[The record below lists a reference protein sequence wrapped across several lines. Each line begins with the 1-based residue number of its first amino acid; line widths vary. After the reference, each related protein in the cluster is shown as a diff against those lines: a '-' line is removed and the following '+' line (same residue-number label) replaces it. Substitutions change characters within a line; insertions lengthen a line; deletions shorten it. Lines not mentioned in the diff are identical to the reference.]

1 MWRLRKTLF
10 SHIIVQEVGFFDKV
24 RTGELMNRL
33 SEVSASQLHSLA
45 TFLSVHVSCAFALL
59 SMQLQSLDLL
69 QDTRLM
75 KSAGTISISI
85 ALRSI
90 AVASFG
96 LVLMFMTSPLLSA
109 LTLGGCPSSWTWT
122 GWSCKVLIRLVVG

>member
-1 MWRLRKTLF
+1 
-10 SHIIVQEVGFFDKV
+10 
-24 RTGELMNRL
+24 
-33 SEVSASQLHSLA
+33 
-45 TFLSVHVSCAFALL
+45 
-59 SMQLQSLDLL
+59 
-69 QDTRLM
+69 M

-109 LTLGGCPSSWTWT
+109 LTLGVCF
-122 GWSCKVLIRLVVG
+122 C